1 MLSHITLN
9 LKTIS
14 FVIIVIVSCILIVNM
29 NYVYACPENGCNF
42 TTPQYVT
49 DNPSPY
55 YQLQHSI
62 PPEGIQCN
70 GHRALVVRMD
80 HQSVGCVTMTTAYK
94 LQERGWGIIYHGVSD
109 TSENVNTR

>member
-1 MLSHITLN
+1 MLSYTALN

-14 FVIIVIVSCILIVNM
+14 FVIIGIVSGIVIVNM
-29 NYVYACPENGCNF
+29 NHVYACPENGCNF
-42 TTPQYVT
+42 TTPQYAG

-62 PPEGIQCN
+62 PAEGIQCN
-70 GHRALVVRMD
+70 VNLALVVRMD

-109 TSENVNTR
+109 TRENGKH